1 MQLTQPPQGTQ
12 DYAKWVTDPFNTR
25 PHIEAFLANS
35 SKADV
40 DFVNEWSK
48 GKNCGAGISWSSI
61 NRRVLVYL
69 YYRNKSWSFETM
81 KEAVAAIL
89 LMEVHDA

>member
-1 MQLTQPPQGTQ
+1 MQFPQPPQDSQ
-12 DYAKWVTDPFNTR
+12 DYDEWVEDPLYTR

-48 GKNCGAGISWSSI
+48 GENCGAEVAWSHYW
-61 NRRVLVYL
+61 RQVKVYL

-89 LMEVHDA
+89 LIEVHNA